1 MEDRIFDAVNE
12 VHDEL
17 GSGFTETIY
26 HSALSRELSERG
38 IAHTSEV
45 SIPVFYKG
53 VSVGRRRPDMFIMN
67 DDGEK
72 IITELKAGSSSG
84 EKQLDQ
90 YMDIISDDDNYTDIV
105 GGCLIRFNN
114 PVAVIDFV

>member
-1 MEDRIFDAVNE
+1 MEDRILDAVSE

-38 IAHTSEV
+38 IAHASEV

-84 EKQLDQ
+84 EEQLDQ

-105 GGCLIRFNN
+105 GGCLIRFND

>member
-1 MEDRIFDAVNE
+1 MEDRIIEAVNE

-17 GSGFTETIY
+17 GSGLTETIY

-45 SIPVFYKG
+45 NIPVFYKG

-67 DDGEK
+67 DNGEK
-72 IITELKAGSSSG
+72 IITELKAGSTSG
-84 EKQLDQ
+84 REQLDQ

-105 GGCLIRFNN
+105 SGCLIKFND
-114 PVAVIDFV
+114 PIALIEFV